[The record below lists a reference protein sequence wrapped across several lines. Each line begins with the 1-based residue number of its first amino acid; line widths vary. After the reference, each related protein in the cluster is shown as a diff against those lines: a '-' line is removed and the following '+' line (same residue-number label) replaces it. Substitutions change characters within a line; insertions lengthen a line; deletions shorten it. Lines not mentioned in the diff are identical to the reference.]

1 MSLKHKRK
9 FHELFVWYSYRI
21 YVSQYIRIMYVMKII
36 VNTIYG
42 EENYYERFV

>member
-1 MSLKHKRK
+1 MSP
-9 FHELFVWYSYRI
+9 
-21 YVSQYIRIMYVMKII
+21 YIRIMYVMKII